1 MSRRP
6 GPDAV
11 VFVRS
16 LLTAFGGAEHAAA
29 LNAVGMRRRGYA
41 VTFLAGSP
49 MDTSHPYYRMLVS
62 AGVTV
67 LTPTPWTERTVLRS
81 VALALRP
88 VAILP
93 YLLLR
98 PKPIGAAWSS
108 VAEIV
113 KTVLRRLEERS
124 VLAILERVRRRARSL
139 IVHVYGQEGLT
150 PLIAAWGTA
159 AAVPV
164 VYTETGEADE
174 TYVAR
179 FNLKW
184 TIDSI
189 DAIPLV
195 ICCGPRVAANIRRV
209 YGYRGA
215 IEEIPFLIEDPEPR
229 PPDPL
234 SAHDVTVGM
243 VGRLVEHKGHRDA
256 IAAIAQL
263 RREGLPVTLIVG
275 GDGPMLDPLRAAA
288 DELGVLDCVRFT
300 GRFEHVGDI
309 LSRIDLFVLPSSSE
323 AQPLA
328 ITEAMAYGK
337 PVVSTWFGGIPDLI
351 AHGRTGLLVEPGN
364 RSELIDALRC
374 LCADADLRRRM
385 GQAARADYLEARS
398 NGAVLGRIEQ
408 AYRFAQRA
416 SAPLMAAL

>member
-1 MSRRP
+1 MSRP

-49 MDTSHPYYRMLVS
+49 IDTSHPYYRMLVS

-67 LTPTPWTERTVLRS
+67 LTPTPWTARTAWRS
-81 VALALRP
+81 AALALRP

-98 PKPIGAAWSS
+98 PKAFSAAWSS
-108 VAEIV
+108 IGEIV
-113 KTVLRRLEERS
+113 TTVLRRLEERS
-124 VLAILERVRRRARSL
+124 ALAILDRARRRARSVV
-139 IVHVYGQEGLT
+139 VHVYGQEGLT
-150 PLIAAWGTA
+150 PLIAAWGAA

-179 FNLKW
+179 FNLQW

-189 DAIPLV
+189 EAIPLV

-215 IEEIPFLIEDPEPR
+215 IEEIPFLIEDPELP
-229 PPDPL
+229 PPDTL
-234 SAHDVTVGM
+234 SRHEVTVGM

-263 RREGLPVTLIVG
+263 RREGLPVTLIIG
-275 GDGPMLDPLRAAA
+275 GDGPMLDTLRAAA
-288 DELGVLDCVRFT
+288 DALDVPDCVQFT

-309 LSRIDLFVLPSSSE
+309 LSRVDVFVLPSSSE

-328 ITEAMAYGK
+328 ITEAMAYGR
-337 PVVSTWFGGIPDLI
+337 PVVSTWFGGIPDLVE
-351 AHGRTGLLVEPGN
+351 HGRTGLLVEPGN
-364 RSELIDALRC
+364 RRELIDALRR
-374 LCADADLRRRM
+374 LCTDAALRRRM
-385 GQAARADYLEARS
+385 GEAARADYLKARS

-408 AYRFAQRA
+408 AYRFVRRA
-416 SAPLMAAL
+416 PAPLMAEC